1 MESLYTK
8 EGGRDYLTNNPTWD
22 VEDSPWK
29 ADLINRLFERNKLI
43 DLFKN
48 IAEVGCGAGEIL
60 NQLYSMMPDNTLF
73 SGYDISQIAINLA
86 KKREKDRLKYHCCN
100 IFEIDML
107 FDCLLVIDVFEH
119 IPDYYGF
126 LEKCKHKATYKIF
139 HIPLDMHI
147 VNLLFNR
154 FSFLN
159 NKCGHIH
166 YFSFDTAIRTLQ
178 DCGYEIIDFEFTNT
192 GFTYLNPKRK
202 VKLSSRICVLP
213 RLFSS
218 IILGKN
224 FSTRLLGGNS
234 LLVLTK

>member
-1 MESLYTK
+1 MNSLYTK
-8 EGGRDYLTNNPTWD
+8 EGGIDYLKNNPTWD

-29 ADLINRLFERNKLI
+29 TGLINLLFERNKLTY
-43 DLFKN
+43 LFKN

-60 NQLYSMMPDNTLF
+60 NQLYSVMPDNTLF
-73 SGYDISQIAINLA
+73 WGYDISQIAIDIA

-100 IFEIDML
+100 IFETDMF
-107 FDCLLVIDVFEH
+107 FDCLLVIDVIEH

-159 NKCGHIH
+159 NKSGHIH
-166 YFSFDTAIRTLQ
+166 YFSFDSAIQTLQ
-178 DCGYEIIDFEFTNT
+178 NNGYEIIDFEFTNT
-192 GFTYLNPKRK
+192 GFAYLNPKRK
-202 VKLSSRICVLP
+202 VKLSSRIAVLP
-213 RLFSS
+213 RLFLSS
-218 IILGKN
+218 ILGKN
-224 FSTRLLGGNS
+224 FSTRLLGGHS